1 MILSRTE
8 SVLGPIPIQVTEPGA
23 ISVLPA
29 SSSYVYNA
37 DYDAGQVVWQSAEAG
52 TRVEAGT
59 KVYLQISKGPRVQFI
74 EGEVIGDGAVSDEGG
89 VW

>member
-1 MILSRTE
+1 MLTMM
-8 SVLGPIPIQVTEPGA
+8 QVR
-23 ISVLPA
+23 
-29 SSSYVYNA
+29 SY
-37 DYDAGQVVWQSAEAG
+37 GRAG